1 MMWHLEQPR
10 KAGWAGE
17 ISLVLQMRKLFSEFV
32 IYHVLNSLKA
42 VRVTLTHIFRFYVQY
57 FFYAPTPI
65 LLWFSQAVIPGEK
78 KLKGI

>member
-1 MMWHLEQPR
+1 MMWHLERPR

-57 FFYAPTPI
+57 FFMPPPP
-65 LLWFSQAVIPGEK
+65 FSSDFPKQSFQGK
-78 KLKGI
+78 KN